1 MTTLAPRPATGPT
14 QSARATPPRQYEL
27 DWLRAL
33 VVLGLIPIHAAVIF
47 STAADTYIKNS
58 QTSPVMALL
67 GAFAGAWGMPLLFF
81 VAGAAAYFAL
91 NRRTSSAYL
100 RERVTRLL
108 VPFAFATLLIVPV
121 QVYAVALN
129 DPRIVASFGVPI
141 HNPGFLSS
149 YPAFYVEYL
158 RGYIYFLTH
167 FSPTLAIV
175 FWGHLWFIPRLFVYA
190 LCALPVAFFLRS
202 APGAWVISG
211 LNRVLRYPGV
221 IIALALPLTLVE
233 MIVRASH
240 VNTLTTGWPLY
251 DDWVQFAF
259 YLVCFIYG
267 YLLFAVSE
275 APRAIVRHGWLALAL
290 GVITFVVAVSQA
302 RGLTINPLSYSL
314 GDIAGWPVR
323 GLVGWLWMI
332 AILSF
337 ALTRLNF
344 TNGLLRYLNDAAFPI
359 YVLHMPVVTVIGM
372 YVVRLDIPWVLKLVL
387 IVVSAFSVT
396 LALYELV
403 VRRFAVMRA
412 LFGLKPGGL
421 RRTRPTGGNDH
432 VREAVRGAITN
443 RPYAGRRKQ
452 TDERHGS

>member
-1 MTTLAPRPATGPT
+1 MTTLAPRRAVEPAQPSTGAT
-14 QSARATPPRQYEL
+14 ARRYEL

-58 QTSPVMALL
+58 QTSPVMALV
-67 GAFAGAWGMPLLFF
+67 GAFAGAWGMPLLFL

-91 NRRTSSAYL
+91 NRRTPGAYL

-108 VPFAFATLLIVPV
+108 VPFAVATLLIVPV

-129 DPRIVASFGVPI
+129 DPRVVSSYGVPI
-141 HNPGFLSS
+141 HDPRFLSS
-149 YPAFYVEYL
+149 YPAFYIEYL
-158 RGYIYFLTH
+158 RGYAYFLTH
-167 FSPTLAIV
+167 FSPSLAIV

-202 APGAWVISG
+202 RPGAWLIAG
-211 LNRVLRYPGV
+211 LNRALRYPGA
-221 IIALALPLTLVE
+221 IFALALPLILVE
-233 MIVRASH
+233 MGARASH
-240 VNTLTTGWPLY
+240 LNALTTGWPLY
-251 DDWVQFAF
+251 DDWVQFVF

-267 YLLFAVSE
+267 YLLFALS
-275 APRAIVRHGWLALAL
+275 AMPRAIVRHGWLALAL
-290 GVITFVVAVSQA
+290 GVITFAIAVSLA

-337 ALTRLNF
+337 AFTHLNF

-372 YVVRLDIPWVLKLVL
+372 YVVGLDLPWILKLAL
-387 IVVSAFSVT
+387 IVVSAFGLT

-403 VRRFAVMRA
+403 VRRFTVMRA
-412 LFGLKPGGL
+412 LFGLKP
-421 RRTRPTGGNDH
+421 RVQRQTRPTGGSDH
-432 VREAVRGAITN
+432 VR
-443 RPYAGRRKQ
+443 
-452 TDERHGS
+452 